1 MNFHTGNIS
10 FMRYLLSFITAFL
23 ATAVICAIISIVF
36 AFWSP
41 PEWLYLSFIRCI
53 PFFSAFLTAFF
64 CGAKSEKNGLL
75 TGIICAD
82 IYMLIL
88 IFAGIIIF
96 KSSFPTESAP
106 GIFSITSAVGAIAG
120 IMGINFKK

>member
-10 FMRYLLSFITAFL
+10 FMRYLLSFITAFI
-23 ATAVICAIISIVF
+23 ATAAICAIISIVF
-36 AFWSP
+36 AFWGP

-53 PFFSAFLTAFF
+53 PFFSAFLTSFF

-96 KSSFPTESAP
+96 KSKFPVNSAA
-106 GIFSITSAVGAIAG
+106 GIFSTTSAIGAIAG